1 MRAVL
6 CSAFTGLEDL
16 RIGEIEAPQPA
27 GDEIV
32 IEVHAA
38 SVSFMDHLMV
48 SGLYQMRPPTP
59 FVPGTEAAGIVVAV
73 GENVT
78 RFAPGDRVACGAWTG
93 GYAERMVA
101 KESKSV
107 RLPAGVA
114 FETAATVWHNY
125 GTAYYALVEAARA
138 QPGETVFVTGAAGG
152 VGLAA
157 VDLARHLGLRVVAGV
172 GSDDKAALVRGY
184 GADHVVNY
192 RSEDLRERIKSI
204 SGGEGVDIFFDNVG
218 GTIFEQMARLMKW
231 GGRMMPI
238 GFTSGQ
244 IPSVPMNLPL
254 LKNYS
259 ILGVFS
265 GAWMEKFPD
274 QAARMNDTLMQW
286 LAEGKIRP
294 HIDRVLPLEQVRK
307 AMRAVADRTVQGRI
321 VLTIDQSGPAA
332 A

>member
-6 CSAFTGLEDL
+6 CSAFTGPEDL
-16 RIGEIEAPQPA
+16 RIGEIEAPKPA
-27 GDEIV
+27 GDEIL

-48 SGLYQMRPPTP
+48 SGLYQMRPSTP
-59 FVPGTEAAGIVVAV
+59 FVPGTEAAGVVVAV
-73 GENVT
+73 GAKVT
-78 RFAPGDRVACGAWTG
+78 QFQPGDRVACGNWTG
-93 GYAERMVA
+93 GYAERMIA

-138 QPGETVFVTGAAGG
+138 QRGETVFITGAAGG

-172 GSDDKAALVRGY
+172 GSDDKAELVRRY
-184 GADHVVNY
+184 GAGDVINY
-192 RSEDLRERIKSI
+192 RSEDLRARIKQVTN
-204 SGGEGVDIFFDNVG
+204 GEGVDIGFDNVG
-218 GTIFEQMARLMKW
+218 GAIFEHMARLMKW
-231 GGRMMPI
+231 GGRLMPI
-238 GFTSGQ
+238 GFTSGE
-244 IPSVPMNLPL
+244 IASVPMNLPL

-259 ILGVFS
+259 IVGVFT
-265 GAWMEKFPD
+265 GAWVEKFPE
-274 QAARMNDTLMQW
+274 QAARMNDTLAQW

-294 HIDRVLPLEQVRK
+294 HIDRVLPLEQVRE
-307 AMRAVADRTVQGRI
+307 AMRAVANRTVQGRI
-321 VLTIDQSGPAA
+321 VLKIK
-332 A
+332 

>member
-1 MRAVL
+1 VL
-6 CSAFTGLEDL
+6 CNAFTGAEDL
-16 RIGEIEAPQPA
+16 HVREINAPKPA
-27 GDEIV
+27 GDEIL

-73 GENVT
+73 GEKVT
-78 RFAPGDRVACGAWTG
+78 RFQPGDRVACGSWTG

-101 KESKSV
+101 RESKSV

-125 GTAYYALVEAARA
+125 GTAYYALAEGARA
-138 QPGETVFVTGAAGG
+138 QRGETVFVTGAAGG

-172 GSDDKAALVRGY
+172 GSDDKAALVRDY
-184 GADHVVNY
+184 GASDVINY
-192 RSEDLRERIKSI
+192 RSEDLRARIKAI
-204 SGGEGVDIFFDNVG
+204 TAGEGVDIFFDNVG

-259 ILGVFS
+259 IVGVFA
-265 GAWMEKFPD
+265 GAWAEKFPE
-274 QAARMNDTLMQW
+274 QAARMNDTLAQW

-294 HIDRVLPLEQVRK
+294 HIDRVLPLEQVRE
-307 AMRAVADRTVQGRI
+307 AMRAVANRTVQGRI
-321 VLTIDQSGPAA
+321 VLKIK
-332 A
+332 